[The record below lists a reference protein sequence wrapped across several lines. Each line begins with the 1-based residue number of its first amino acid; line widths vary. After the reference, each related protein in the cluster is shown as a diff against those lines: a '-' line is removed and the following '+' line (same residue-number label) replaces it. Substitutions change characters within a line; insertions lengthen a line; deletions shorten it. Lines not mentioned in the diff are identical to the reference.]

1 MYFIFQE
8 QEKLIRIIE
17 DIESFTMT
25 TEMNGRDIDP
35 LHEEAMRRAR
45 EMSVIAETMNKFLRG
60 EGQIH
65 SSEEL
70 FFEAQV
76 WCNFSRLLLHNNKAA
91 VYYEDCLR
99 LVLLTLMLT
108 YDI

>member
-8 QEKLIRIIE
+8 QERLIRIVE
-17 DIESFTMT
+17 DIESLTMT
-25 TEMNGRDIDP
+25 AEMNGREIDP

-76 WCNFSRLLLHNNKAA
+76 WCNFSRLLLHNNKVAI
-91 VYYEDCLR
+91 YYDCWSR
-99 LVLLTLMLT
+99 LVVPTL
-108 YDI
+108 I